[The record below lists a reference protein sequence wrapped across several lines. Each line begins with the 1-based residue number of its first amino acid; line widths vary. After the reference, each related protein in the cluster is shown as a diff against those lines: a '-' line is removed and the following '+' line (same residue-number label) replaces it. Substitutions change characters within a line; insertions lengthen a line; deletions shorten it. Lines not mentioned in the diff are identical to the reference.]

1 MNRTGEENAVS
12 RTEVLREDDGELIG
26 FVEPDPATGAWRAL
40 SVFGGLVATTPDE
53 ESAANELR
61 SRGLSVLAETWWLRG
76 EPVVI
81 LEARPGKVVAR
92 VGGIPSLAVSAGDV
106 PDGHIRVTLADPE
119 IGELTLLRP

>member
-1 MNRTGEENAVS
+1 MS

-40 SVFGGLVATTPDE
+40 SVFGGLVAAAPDE
-53 ESAANELR
+53 DSARDELLA
-61 SRGLSVLAETWWLRG
+61 RGLSVLAETWWLRG
-76 EPVVI
+76 EPVVL

-106 PDGHIRVTLADPE
+106 PDGHVRVALSDQE
-119 IGELTLLRP
+119 IAELTLHPDTTSRP